1 MSHRHQTRNRR
12 RFLSMESLEER
23 RLLIS
28 GVPVLDVPPQN
39 FANPEDTNYDGN
51 VTPLD
56 ALLVINE
63 LNDPTSSGSPAT
75 SSKDVN
81 GDGVV
86 SPGDALY
93 IINRLNGWN
102 EKSTVAPE
110 QRAEGLRKVLDSG
123 FLPPNMSAS
132 QARELL
138 ETLENGG
145 HYEIGERYRNGQLI
159 NINDEPD
166 NLQESVAATEGEAT
180 SANQKSI
187 EPTSEN
193 VLSDR
198 EVEHSVEED
207 DPFILLQSA
216 DDALSEPLHD
226 PSLWRIFSETS
237 VGTRTE
243 LVDRFVTR
251 FSERLAEQLAETD
264 ARARMTQAITDAL
277 QNGDDTVENIIDEL
291 HALQATL
298 GDAHAQIAR
307 MFANLDI
314 EAIIEQLSV
323 DLGTVA
329 DAVLSH
335 DHATSSDHEII
346 FADFL
351 SREYLRTLDAILP

>member
-1 MSHRHQTRNRR
+1 
-12 RFLSMESLEER
+12 MESLEER

-28 GVPVLDVPPQN
+28 SVPVLDVPPQN
-39 FANPEDTNYDGN
+39 FANPEDTNYDGE

-93 IINRLNGWN
+93 IINRLNSGN
-102 EKSTVAPE
+102 DRSSVAPE

-132 QARELL
+132 QAHELL

-145 HYEIGERYRNGQLI
+145 HYEIGERYRNGQMI

-166 NLQESVAATEGEAT
+166 ELGESVATAEGEAT
-180 SANQKSI
+180 SASQQSLA
-187 EPTSEN
+187 PTSGN

-198 EVEHSVEED
+198 DLERSVEQD

-216 DDALSEPLHD
+216 DDALTEHLHD
-226 PSLWRIFSETS
+226 PALWRVFSETP
-237 VGTRTE
+237 VGARPE

-251 FSERLAEQLAETD
+251 FSEQLADQLAEADT
-264 ARARMTQAITDAL
+264 RARITQALTDAL
-277 QNGDDTVENIIDEL
+277 QNGDDTVASIIDEMQ
-291 HALQATL
+291 ALQATL
-298 GDAHAQIAR
+298 GNAHSQIAQ

-329 DAVLSH
+329 EAVLSH
-335 DHATSSDHEII
+335 DHVTPSDHETI

-351 SREYLRTLDAILP
+351 SREYLRTLDAFLP